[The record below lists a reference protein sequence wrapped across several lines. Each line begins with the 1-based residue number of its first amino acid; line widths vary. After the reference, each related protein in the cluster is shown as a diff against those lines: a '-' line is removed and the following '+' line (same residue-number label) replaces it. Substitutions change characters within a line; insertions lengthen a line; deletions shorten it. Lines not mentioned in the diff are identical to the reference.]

1 MSYYANKVVWITGA
15 SSGIGEALA
24 HLLAREGCRLVL
36 SARREPE
43 LMRVARA
50 LSCPADHVLILP
62 LDLTAMDSFPQ
73 AVTRVLQ
80 TFGRLDILIQNAGIS
95 QRGLALESPLEIDR
109 RLMEVNFFGVI
120 ALTKAVL
127 PVLLQQRTGTIVPIC
142 SMAGYVA
149 TPQRTAYAASKFALR
164 GFFDALRAEIWQQ
177 GLWVTLVCPGY
188 VRTSLS
194 MHALNAR
201 GEAHNQMDPNQSKG
215 LSAEACAR
223 TIIKAVS
230 KGKREVWVG
239 GFKELAGAYLKRYA
253 PGLLWRF
260 IRNYR
265 KA

>member
-1 MSYYANKVVWITGA
+1 MSFYANKVVWITGA

-24 HLLAREGCRLVL
+24 QRLAREGCRLVL

-43 LMRVARA
+43 LRRVAQA
-50 LSCPADHVLILP
+50 LSCPEENVWVLP
-62 LDLTAMDSFPQ
+62 LDMTAIDSFPE

-80 TFGRLDILIQNAGIS
+80 KFGRLDILIQNAGIS
-95 QRGLALESPLEIDR
+95 QRGSALETPLDIDR

-127 PVLLQQRTGTIVPIC
+127 PVLLQQRTGIIVPIC

-149 TPQRTAYAASKFALR
+149 TPERTAYAASKFAIR

-188 VRTSLS
+188 IRTSLS
-194 MHALNAR
+194 FNALNAQ
-201 GEAHNQMDPNQSKG
+201 GKAHNQMDASQSKG
-215 LSAEACAR
+215 LSADTCALK
-223 TIIKAVS
+223 IIKVVR
-230 KGKREVWVG
+230 KGKREVWIG

-260 IRNYR
+260 IRKYR
-265 KA
+265 

>member
-1 MSYYANKVVWITGA
+1 MSYYANQVVWITGA

-24 HLLAREGCRLVL
+24 HLLARKGCRLIL
-36 SARREPE
+36 SARRESE
-43 LMRVARA
+43 LLRVSQA
-50 LSCPADHVLILP
+50 LPCSSENVLVLP
-62 LDLTAMDSFPQ
+62 LDMTAIDSFPE

-80 TFGRLDILIQNAGIS
+80 TFGRIDLLIPNAGIS
-95 QRGLALESPLEIDR
+95 QRGSALESPLEIDR

-149 TPQRTAYAASKFALR
+149 TPQRTAYAASKFAIR
-164 GFFDALRAEIWQQ
+164 GFFDALRAEIWRE

-194 MHALNAR
+194 LHALNAR
-201 GEAHNQMDPNQSKG
+201 GEAHNQMDPDQSKG

-223 TIIKAVS
+223 AIVKAVS
-230 KGKREVWVG
+230 KRKREVWIG
-239 GFKELAGAYLKRYA
+239 GVKELAGAYLKRYA

-265 KA
+265 NV